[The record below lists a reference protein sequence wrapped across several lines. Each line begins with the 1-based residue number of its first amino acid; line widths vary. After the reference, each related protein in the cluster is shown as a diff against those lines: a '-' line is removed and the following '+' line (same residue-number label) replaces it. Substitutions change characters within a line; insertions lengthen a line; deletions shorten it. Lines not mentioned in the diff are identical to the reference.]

1 VREALRE
8 LIRAVMFPLMGSIL
22 SLASFTSVDP
32 VRMYS
37 NRCRRASRAS
47 IDESEETIKKGVA
60 LAGTTGF
67 GS

>member
-1 VREALRE
+1 
-8 LIRAVMFPLMGSIL
+8 MFPPRGSIL
-22 SLASFTSVDP
+22 SLASFTSVEP

-47 IDESEETIKKGVA
+47 IDESEETIQKEVA